1 MAEEFGMEPAALLG
15 VQEPRGSMARFRW
28 NWDVY
33 VALQGYKEA
42 VRENQEQ
49 AQDGPGAADATEKT
63 ELVEQKDARAER
75 RQEME
80 ESGRRAEDPGA
91 QLEALE
97 DLKEENPYYEQE

>member
-15 VQEPRGSMARFRW
+15 VRERRGTMSRFRW

-33 VALQGYKEA
+33 VALQSYKEA
-42 VRENQEQ
+42 VRENQDT
-49 AQDGPGAADATEKT
+49 ANDGPGSADAKEKR
-63 ELVEQKDARAER
+63 ELVERKDARAER

-80 ESGRRAEDPGA
+80 EAGQRADTPDA

-97 DLKEENPYYEQE
+97 DLKEENP